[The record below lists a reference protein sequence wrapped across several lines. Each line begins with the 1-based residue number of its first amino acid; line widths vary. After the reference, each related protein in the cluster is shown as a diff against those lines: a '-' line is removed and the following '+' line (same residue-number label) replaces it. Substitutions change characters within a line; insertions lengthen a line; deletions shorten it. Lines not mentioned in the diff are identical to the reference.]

1 MQVCGNDTE
10 LAEGVSAYLRCRD
23 LARLQHEAA
32 AAGGTVVAPVDG
44 KKVSLAVGNAFFFS
58 AAEAAAAENGKQH

>member
-1 MQVCGNDTE
+1 MQACGSDVE

-23 LARLQHEAA
+23 LSRLQHEAA
-32 AAGGTVVAPVDG
+32 AAGGTVLVPVDG
-44 KKVSLAVGNAFFFS
+44 KKVSLAAGSAFFFS